1 MAKSKVYELAIKING
16 KLDSSLKKA
25 CAAAAQNLET
35 VGNAAKTAGKVV
47 AGASA
52 AIVGATATMGAAAV
66 NAAAEYQ
73 TQLANISTLLTG
85 TEAEVAARTAEI
97 GDQILKVSDKTG
109 VATDNLTD
117 GMYQVISAFG
127 DSADAASILETAAKS
142 AAAGNATTADSI
154 NLLSAVTKGYGDT
167 SAAAVQKAADLSFA
181 TVRLG
186 QTSFP
191 ELAASMGKVIPLAG
205 TLGLEQEQLFG
216 AMATL
221 TGVTGS
227 TAEVVTQLKAT
238 MQGFLSPSK
247 NMQAALASM
256 GYESGQA
263 LLESKGLQGALDA
276 LKDSVHGDELAFA
289 GLFSSVEAQTAV
301 LAMAGTQSENLASK
315 TAEMY
320 EAAGA
325 ADTAFQRQ
333 TNTLKY
339 TVQTVKNL
347 GKNFLTQIGTNILPY
362 VNDLAEAA
370 LPKVQNALENAGD
383 YVEKSII
390 PTAEKAV
397 KWIGENKTAILTVA
411 SAAVTAVGAF
421 KGLQVATA
429 AVGAVKNLSTIFK
442 AASDGGK
449 ILNAVLSMGG
459 VKLAIIAGIIAA
471 VAAGFVLLWNK
482 SEKFRETVMVLWG
495 QLQALGGALAD
506 MAGAI
511 WAKAA
516 PLLEMLGNALL
527 NGLER
532 AADLLAP
539 VAGNILGIFT
549 GIADFISGVFL
560 GDWSQA
566 LRGLQTIFGNALSGL
581 GNLAVAGFTA
591 ILEIGTSIWPTID
604 SAVQA
609 GITAISSRF
618 PVLGAVLASLWSTTQ
633 KVWSNIQVILQ
644 NAIQFVQNVF
654 SGNWSAAW
662 QNIVNI
668 FGSIFS
674 TVASIAMAPLNM
686 LASGVQSAIN
696 SVAAFLQEK
705 FPFLGA
711 LFSGWASSISA
722 AIENIKAIFSGIIS
736 FIENVFAGN
745 WSSAWQNI
753 VDIFGNLFGMIVNLA
768 KAPINGVISAINFVL
783 EKINGISVT
792 IPDWVP
798 GVGGTTLGFN
808 IPTIPQLATG
818 GIVTAPT
825 ILEAGEGG
833 EAEAILPL
841 SKLAAML
848 QSVANA
854 PEIPQMES
862 GEKATAATAEIT
874 AITMIPPQ
882 LVNMLEA
889 WADRVPEAPGLTIP
903 EIPDMGNREDSPE
916 EAPLAQLAKMLDD
929 WTRNNKPDPHG
940 PGQGGGGG
948 WDFPEPQPT
957 GANGA
962 PPPAGGQNPPG
973 GGVDTITFAPVFN
986 FYGGVTKEEAV
997 EAGKVSFAEFK
1008 RLYNQLKAEERRKN
1022 LSASTR

>member
-97 GDQILKVSDKTG
+97 GDQVLEISNKTG
-109 VATDNLTD
+109 VVTDNLTD

-276 LKDSVHGDELAFA
+276 LKDSVHRDELAFA

-442 AASDGGK
+442 AASGGGK

-532 AADLLAP
+532 AVDLLAP

-549 GIADFISGVFL
+549 GIADFITGVFT
-560 GDWSQA
+560 GDWDKA
-566 LRGLQTIFGNALSGL
+566 LQGLQNIFGNALSGL

-591 ILEIGTSIWPTID
+591 ILEIGTSIWPAID
-604 SAVQA
+604 NAVQA
-609 GITAISSRF
+609 GIAAISSRF
-618 PVLGAVLASLWSTTQ
+618 PVLGAVLGSLWATVQ

-654 SGNWSAAW
+654 AGNWSAAW
-662 QNIVNI
+662 QNVVNI
-668 FGSIFS
+668 FGAIFS
-674 TVASIAMAPLNM
+674 TVVAKALAPMNM
-686 LASGVQSAIN
+686 LANGVQAAIN

-711 LFSGWASSISA
+711 LFSGWAASISA
-722 AIENIKAIFSGIIS
+722 AIENIKAIFSGIID
-736 FIENVFAGN
+736 FVQNVFSGN
-745 WSSAWQNI
+745 WSAAWQNI

-841 SKLAAML
+841 SKLATML

-854 PEIPQMES
+854 PEIP
-862 GEKATAATAEIT
+862 
-874 AITMIPPQ
+874 
-882 LVNMLEA
+882 
-889 WADRVPEAPGLTIP
+889 
-903 EIPDMGNREDSPE
+903 DMGNREDGQE

-929 WTRNNKPDPHG
+929 WTKNKKPDPHG
-940 PGQGGGGG
+940 PGQGGGGRDLPDPPRPG
-948 WDFPEPQPT
+948 GND
-957 GANGA
+957 A
-962 PPPAGGQNPPG
+962 PPPAGGQNPP

-986 FYGGVTKEEAV
+986 FYGPTTPEQAK
-997 EAGKVSFAEFK
+997 EAGQISFAEFK
-1008 RLYNQLKAEERRKN
+1008 RMYDRMKAEERRKN

>member
-52 AIVGATATMGAAAV
+52 AVVGATATMGAAAV

-97 GDQILKVSDKTG
+97 GDQVLEISNKTG
-109 VATDNLTD
+109 VVTGNLTD

-370 LPKVQNALENAGD
+370 LPKVQNALEAAGD

-397 KWIGENKTAILTVA
+397 KWIGENKTAILAVA

-421 KGLQVATA
+421 KALQVATA
-429 AVGAVKNLSTIFK
+429 AIGAVKNLSTIFK
-442 AASDGGK
+442 AASGGGK
-449 ILNAVLSMGG
+449 ILNAVMGMGG
-459 VKLAIIAGIIAA
+459 VKLAIIAGVIAA

-495 QLQALGGALAD
+495 QLQTLGGALAD

-532 AADLLAP
+532 AVDLLAP

-549 GIADFISGVFL
+549 GIADFITGVFT
-560 GDWSQA
+560 GDWDKA
-566 LRGLQTIFGNALSGL
+566 LQGLQNIFGNALSGL

-591 ILEIGTSIWPTID
+591 ILEIGTSIWPAID
-604 SAVQA
+604 NAVQA
-609 GITAISSRF
+609 GIAAISSRF
-618 PVLGAVLASLWSTTQ
+618 PVLGAVLGSLWATVQ

-654 SGNWSAAW
+654 AGNWSGAW

-668 FGSIFS
+668 FSTIFS
-674 TVASIAMAPLNM
+674 TVASIAMAPMNM
-686 LASGVQSAIN
+686 LANGVQAAIN
-696 SVAAFLQEK
+696 SVATFLSEK

-711 LFSGWASSISA
+711 LFSGWAASISA
-722 AIENIKAIFSGIIS
+722 AIENIKAIFSGIID
-736 FIENVFAGN
+736 FVQNVFSGN
-745 WSSAWQNI
+745 WSAAWQNI

-854 PEIPQMES
+854 PEIPD
-862 GEKATAATAEIT
+862 
-874 AITMIPPQ
+874 
-882 LVNMLEA
+882 L
-889 WADRVPEAPGLTIP
+889 
-903 EIPDMGNREDSPE
+903 GNREDGPE

-957 GANGA
+957 GANDA